1 MFDVESIRKDFVPL
15 REGRIYLDS
24 TATSLTPEPVIN
36 KMAEYYHDYRA
47 NVGRGIYSS
56 TKRATEEFEKAR
68 AEVARMVN
76 CKPSELVFVKSSTEG
91 LNLVA
96 RGIGLGKGDR
106 VVTTIVE
113 HHSNYVIWLRA
124 RDKAGAELKVV
135 RSDRDGIFDLSDFE
149 EAINDRT
156 KIVSVT
162 HVSNVLGVRLPIKEI
177 GEIAHAHGALFAV
190 DGAQSVPH
198 MPVDIK
204 KLGCDFLAFSGHKM
218 CGPTGIGALYV
229 REDLQ
234 EAVEPLS
241 VGGGAIEDVGIDS
254 YRLRKG
260 PSKYEAGTPPIAE
273 AIGMGAAASYLMRI
287 GMDNILSHEE
297 RLTELMLQGLAEV
310 PGLMLYGPQDP
321 RLRTGI
327 FSFNVSSIHPHDVAM
342 ALDVTAGIMVRSGHH
357 CALPLLRDL
366 LNIADGTVRASVYLY
381 NNKGDVHAFLEA
393 LGEIARS
400 M

>member
-1 MFDVESIRKDFVPL
+1 MFDVESVRKDFVPL
-15 REGRIYLDS
+15 KEGRIYLDS

-36 KMAEYYHDYRA
+36 KMTEYYHDYRA

-68 AEVARMVN
+68 AEVARLVN

-106 VVTTIVE
+106 IVTTIVE

-124 RDKAGAELKVV
+124 RDAAGAELKVV
-135 RSDRDGIFDLSDFE
+135 RSDRDGLFDLSDFE
-149 EAINDRT
+149 RAINDRT

-162 HVSNVLGVRLPIKEI
+162 HVSNVLGVRLPLKEI
-177 GEIAHAHGALFAV
+177 AEIAHAHGALFAV

-204 KLGCDFLAFSGHKM
+204 ELGCDFLAFSGHKM
-218 CGPTGIGALYV
+218 CGPTGIGALYI

-241 VGGGAIEDVGIDS
+241 VGGGAIEDVGLDS
-254 YRLRKG
+254 YRLRGG
-260 PSKYEAGTPPIAE
+260 PSRYEAGTPPIAE
-273 AIGMGAAASYLMRI
+273 AIGMGAAASYLMGI
-287 GMDNILSHEE
+287 GLDSILSHEE
-297 RLTELMLQGLAEV
+297 RLTELMLRGLAEV
-310 PGLMLYGPQDP
+310 PGLTLYGPRDP

-357 CALPLLRDL
+357 CALPLLREL
-366 LNIADGTVRASVYLY
+366 LNIPDGTVRASVYLY
-381 NNKGDVHAFLEA
+381 NNEDDVRTFLEA